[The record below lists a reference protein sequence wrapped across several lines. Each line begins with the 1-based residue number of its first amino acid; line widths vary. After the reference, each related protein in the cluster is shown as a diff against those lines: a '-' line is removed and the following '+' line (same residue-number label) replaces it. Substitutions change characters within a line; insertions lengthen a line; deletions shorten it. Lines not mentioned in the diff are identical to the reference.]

1 MKEALLILLGYFLG
15 LIQPWW
21 FRKDRISAHK
31 AAIRSEMNICKEKAE
46 TLLSDGVAS
55 PLYRLPLSAYQN
67 AFPALLADG
76 IFNEDQA
83 NAITRY
89 FGKAE
94 EINRG
99 LDIADETR
107 RAQVMPE
114 VFGAQLKQEH
124 GRNCIKANALIN
136 ELYQNAFNVVK
147 E

>member
-1 MKEALLILLGYFLG
+1 MKEALLILFGYFLG

-31 AAIRSEMNICKEKAE
+31 AAIRSEINICKEKAE
-46 TLLSDGVAS
+46 TLLNAGIPS

-67 AFPALLADG
+67 AFPALLGDG
-76 IFNEDQA
+76 VFNEDQA
-83 NAITRY
+83 SAITRY

-107 RAQVMPE
+107 RAQAIPE
-114 VFGAQLKQEH
+114 ELGAQLIQEH
-124 GRNCIKANALIN
+124 DRNCIKARSLIN